1 MNLAS
6 KALSILVVAA
16 FVGLGAIGHDMS
28 DPSDTSPSVT
38 YQEAK
43 AASSNIS
50 YCAPRSQFVRPD
62 V

>member
-6 KALSILVVAA
+6 KALSILVLAA
-16 FVGLGAIGHDMS
+16 FIGLGAIGHDMS
-28 DPSDTSPSVT
+28 DPSETSPSVS

-43 AASSNIS
+43 AASSNVS
-50 YCAPRSQFVRPD
+50 YCAPISQFVRPG